1 MVFPPDITIPRYASQ
16 SNLGNLYTQA
26 QFIGLIGKIAAL
38 DIAPRAAADRQA
50 ETERAAPQP
59 AAEELDPEAL
69 KRARQEAAAKRS
81 Q

>member
-1 MVFPPDITIPRYASQ
+1 MSTQKPP
-16 SNLGNLYTQA
+16 
-26 QFIGLIGKIAAL
+26 AA
-38 DIAPRAAADRQA
+38 DDERAAADRQA